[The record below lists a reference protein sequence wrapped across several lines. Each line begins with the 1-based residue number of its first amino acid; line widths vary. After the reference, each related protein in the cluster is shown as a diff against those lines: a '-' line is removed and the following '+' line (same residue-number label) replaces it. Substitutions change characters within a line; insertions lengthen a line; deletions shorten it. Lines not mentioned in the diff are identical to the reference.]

1 MNLTGMS
8 DLLSFMK
15 QYWPTLYLHSASVA
29 NFTCKICNLL
39 GVDEIHQSKMM
50 EGAILKKLLAVMPI
64 SLNLSLTILMDEW

>member
-39 GVDEIHQSKMM
+39 GVDEIHQSK
-50 EGAILKKLLAVMPI
+50 
-64 SLNLSLTILMDEW
+64 